1 MCSGIPSLKG
11 LHFVVICPESGFS
24 KPMDKPMTSS
34 QANVHPSSLEAL
46 VPSDRQL
53 TNLHTLKLAVL
64 DAIEYAESRDDLNLA
79 LVYAGLLRKD
89 LDPLLRGRLGL

>member
-1 MCSGIPSLKG
+1 MTSLKPT
-11 LHFVVICPESGFS
+11 LRTASC
-24 KPMDKPMTSS
+24 
-34 QANVHPSSLEAL
+34 EAL
-46 VPSDRQL
+46 SSPDREL

-64 DAIEYAESRDDLNLA
+64 DAIEYAESRDDVNLA